1 MLGTVVPVTAPIID
15 FDNEAQRG
23 KDFYFDAVINKHLPQ
38 KDRAAVRALLE
49 RYYQCF
55 AELTN
60 DLGCSNLV
68 QHRIHTGNHPPVHQ
82 APYPS
87 AYKQRHLIQGQ
98 VGEMLSDDVVEPST
112 SPWAAPVVLVR
123 KPDGTWRFCVD
134 YRKLNSLTTK
144 DVYPLP
150 RIEDAL
156 SRLDGSNYF
165 TILDMQSGYWQ
176 VEMSPEDR
184 HKTAFVTADGLYQF
198 KVMPFGL
205 TNAPGT
211 FQRMMDMLL
220 AGLEWNSCLVYL
232 DDIVI
237 FSKTVDE
244 HPIRLEAVLKC
255 LLSANLKLKLKK
267 CTFLATELKV
277 LGYIVSAGGLSP
289 DPAKVAAVQQF
300 PVPKSIKQLQ
310 SFIGLC
316 SYYRRFIKGFAVLA
330 RPLTNLTKNNQ
341 SFQWEEEQQR
351 SFDIL
356 KEKLLTP
363 PILAHPNYELPF
375 EIHTDAS
382 GYGIG
387 AILVQHHEGGGGKSN
402 LIRESSVKLR

>member
-1 MLGTVVPVTAPIID
+1 MG
-15 FDNEAQRG
+15 
-23 KDFYFDAVINKHLPQ
+23 
-38 KDRAAVRALLE
+38 
-49 RYYQCF
+49 
-55 AELTN
+55 
-60 DLGCSNLV
+60 
-68 QHRIHTGNHPPVHQ
+68 
-82 APYPS
+82 
-87 AYKQRHLIQGQ
+87 
-98 VGEMLSDDVVEPST
+98 
-112 SPWAAPVVLVR
+112 
-123 KPDGTWRFCVD
+123 
-134 YRKLNSLTTK
+134 
-144 DVYPLP
+144 
-150 RIEDAL
+150 
-156 SRLDGSNYF
+156 
-165 TILDMQSGYWQ
+165 
-176 VEMSPEDR
+176 
-184 HKTAFVTADGLYQF
+184 
-198 KVMPFGL
+198 
-205 TNAPGT
+205 
-211 FQRMMDMLL
+211 MLL

-387 AILVQHHEGGGGKSN
+387 AILVQHHEGGK
-402 LIRESSVKLR
+402 E